1 MTKSTISANIKAPI
15 SYNLPLILTFSTG
28 FPWLTAEI
36 FLFFNVVAMLVC
48 STLAIAKRYTEYA
61 VGGLFAVVLTQ
72 SIGYG
77 LIFESSF
84 FFRTLSVIGGLLML
98 LADSYASRKK
108 SLFAGIPTLSENDK
122 SMYIQ
127 LAGRIL
133 LVFLFMSFIL
143 AGEFSFL
150 RLFVSVF
157 SLVGC
162 LMVVVGFKAKWSAW
176 ILITFLSIS
185 NVALNN
191 WWNLHQ

>member
-1 MTKSTISANIKAPI
+1 MTRSTIWASTKVL
-15 SYNLPLILTFSTG
+15 SYPHICPMLIRVG

-36 FLFFNVVAMLVC
+36 FLFCNVVAMLVC
-48 STLAIAKRYTEYA
+48 SVLAIAKRYTEYA
-61 VGGLFAVVLTQ
+61 VAGLFAVVLTQ

-84 FFRTLSVIGGLLML
+84 FFRTLSVVGGLLML
-98 LADSYASRKK
+98 LADSYASKKK
-108 SLFAGIPTLSENDK
+108 SLFAGLPSLSENDR

-150 RLFVSVF
+150 RLVVSLF

-162 LMVVVGFKAKWSAW
+162 FMVVIGFKARWSAW

-185 NVALNN
+185 NVLLNN